1 MATGRAEPM
10 AAPGEASMI
19 PGLHPGE
26 RALVIA
32 AHPGDETA
40 GMGGTI
46 AAMAIYG
53 VTVDVLA
60 VALAASVMP
69 DGRAWT
75 QVRLAVVTDACDVL
89 GVHDRKVG
97 WIDGDRGRN
106 PAAHLPDLVAL
117 IEHGAG
123 PSLDTSRPAA
133 VFVPARGHHPDR
145 QAVCQAA
152 LVAVCPGRRR
162 KQFLP
167 RLVLGYDS
175 PEDRV
180 RITADGARPVLVDI
194 TGTAAVKGEAQG
206 CYVTHVHEDLDP
218 RSLPKIQAMDQA
230 AGAALATQAAEGFA
244 VYRMT
249 S

>member
-1 MATGRAEPM
+1 MATGLAEPM
-10 AAPGEASMI
+10 LAPGETGMI
-19 PGLHPGE
+19 LGLHPGE

-69 DGRAWT
+69 DGPAST
-75 QVRLAVVTDACDVL
+75 QVRLAEFTDACDVL
-89 GVHDRKVG
+89 GVHDRKVE
-97 WIDGDRGRN
+97 WIDGDRARN
-106 PAAHLPDLVAL
+106 PAVYLPDLAAL

-123 PSLDTSRPAA
+123 PSLETSRPAA

-152 LVAVCPGRRR
+152 LMAVYPGWSR

-167 RLVLGYDS
+167 RLILGYDS

-180 RITADGARPVLVDI
+180 WVTADGARPVLVDI
-194 TGTAAVKGEAQG
+194 TATAAVKGEALG
-206 CYVTHVHEDLDP
+206 CYLTHVQEDLDLC
-218 RSLPKIQAMDQA
+218 SLAKIQAMDQA

-249 S
+249 F